1 MRYIGVVFRA
11 QIIISDGYFFFG
23 QCNNRMPLSPNFSLG
38 GIYLFSSQDDI
49 NSQLPTEDLK
59 SRFLSIS
66 KIVSTH
72 TNFIDES
79 RFDQLLRLDFSS
91 ATLSVATNI
100 AVVQNIIKNQD
111 LNVGSCEVAGG
122 NASNFYD
129 SMYPRTML
137 RTTIDTTLGTNIINA
152 MKARIQAMDARLEPI
167 GYGTN
172 LEPYRDIMKDV
183 CLEIWKYH
191 YGKLQTFL
199 ANASG
204 VDQLPV
210 ISTYERLATIFCD
223 YVKNNVDRSRNAFY
237 SKNCQDD
244 TFFKRVHQL
253 LMNYTN
259 TPEAQV
265 DPIQRNPLVMRIFLS
280 CYFPYFMF
288 DFILGNVALAQMNSL
303 DKAPR
308 FFMLRRFA
316 VLSAYMT
323 LFYIAYSLY
332 DVNPSEAKF
341 VMSQI
346 NDRLFAKEMDHDIS
360 GALTYAD
367 VHQDTTNN
375 ASLSQDLNKIN
386 QDIVSSRSNL
396 NKALYNDV
404 SINNDLKRS
413 VAVKWVWFS
422 FLIVTIVG
430 CAVLYFFLDVNYLY
444 MFCAIMA
451 VVLVI
456 SGIVNLAKKF

>member
-1 MRYIGVVFRA
+1 
-11 QIIISDGYFFFG
+11 
-23 QCNNRMPLSPNFSLG
+23 MPLSPNFSLG

-49 NSQLPTEDLK
+49 NSQLPTADLQT
-59 SRFLSIS
+59 RFLSIS
-66 KIVSTH
+66 KIISTH
-72 TNFIDES
+72 TNFLDES
-79 RFDQLLRLDFSS
+79 RFDQLLKLDFSD
-91 ATLSVATNI
+91 ATMNVATNI
-100 AVVQNIIKNQD
+100 AVVKNIIKNQD
-111 LNVGSCEVAGG
+111 FTIGACEPTGT
-122 NASNFYD
+122 NPTNFFD

-137 RTTIDTTLGTNIINA
+137 RTTIDSTLGANVISA
-152 MKARIQAMDARLEPI
+152 MKKRIEAMDARLEPI

-172 LEPYRDIMKDV
+172 LQPYHDIMNDV

-191 YGKLQTFL
+191 YGKLQSYM

-210 ISTYERLATIFCD
+210 ISTYERIAGIFCD
-223 YVKNNVDRSRNAFY
+223 HVKNNVDRARNSFY
-237 SKNCQDD
+237 SKNCQED
-244 TFFKRVHQL
+244 TYFKSVHQL

-265 DPIQRNPLVMRIFLS
+265 DPIQRNPWVMRIFLS

-288 DFILGNVALAQMNSL
+288 DFILGNVALSQMNSL

-308 FFMLRRFA
+308 FYMLRRFA

-323 LFYIAYSLY
+323 LFYTAYSLY

-375 ASLSQDLNKIN
+375 AMLSQDLNKIN

-396 NKALYNDV
+396 NKALYNDISV
-404 SINNDLKRS
+404 NSDLKRS
-413 VAVKWVWFS
+413 AAIKWVWLS
-422 FLIVTIVG
+422 LLIVTIVG
-430 CAVLYFFLDVNYLY
+430 CALLYFFLDVNYLY